1 MSAAAC
7 SGPERIGTEPDDTQR
22 GRGPL
27 SSIRVADF
35 SHIAAGPY
43 STLQLAY
50 FGADVIKVESSRHLD
65 GWRTRDGN
73 ADKEESRPFADHNK
87 NKRSVSIDLK
97 HPDGVRLAKRLVSAC
112 DVVVENFSLGVMERL
127 GLGYDVLRQVR
138 PGLVMM
144 SLQGLGRSGPRR
156 DWVTWGPSLMPLC
169 GLTYL
174 WNHPDAPEPTG
185 SQTSYPDYVVA
196 LHAATVVLAALRRR
210 DRTGDGCHLELAQSE
225 VTATMIGEAFVDAYL
240 TGRDPVPHGNG
251 HPQWAPH
258 GCYPCAGEDRW
269 CVIAVMDDTQW
280 RSLADLIGRG
290 DLREDSGLGSAEGR
304 RRRAAEL
311 DGVIGE
317 WTRARTPREVMELCQ
332 GHGIAAG
339 VVANGEDVVTDPN
352 LSSRGFLV
360 DTDHPR
366 QPGLLLPSV
375 AVHLSATP
383 GGVHHPAP
391 LLGEHTREVLAEVCH
406 LDDAD
411 IESLDCAEV
420 LR

>member
-1 MSAAAC
+1 MSAALPLDA
-7 SGPERIGTEPDDTQR
+7 GQKGAERGGTQR

-43 STLQLAY
+43 GTLQLAY
-50 FGADVIKVESSRHLD
+50 FGADVVKVESSRHLD

-87 NKRSVSIDLK
+87 NKRSVAIDLK
-97 HPDGVRLAKRLVSAC
+97 HAEGVRVVKRLVSAC
-112 DVVVENFSLGVMERL
+112 DVVVENFSFGVMERL
-127 GLGYDVLRQVR
+127 GLGYDVLSKVR
-138 PGLVMM
+138 PGLVMV

-210 DRTGDGCHLELAQSE
+210 DYTGEGCHLELAQSE
-225 VTATMIGEAFVDAYL
+225 VAATMIGEAFVEADL
-240 TGRDPVPHGNG
+240 TGCDPEPRGNG
-251 HPQWAPH
+251 HPRWAPH

-269 CVIAVMDDTQW
+269 CVIAVTGDAQW
-280 RSLADLIGRG
+280 RQFADLIGRR
-290 DLREDSGLGSAEGR
+290 DLREDSGLVSAEGR

-311 DGVIGE
+311 DTVIGE
-317 WTRARTPREVMELCQ
+317 WTRTRRPREVMELCQ
-332 GHGIAAG
+332 QHGVAAG
-339 VVANGEDVVTDPN
+339 MVADGKDVVEDVN
-352 LSSRGFLV
+352 LSARGFLV
-360 DTDHPR
+360 DTCHPC

-375 AVHLSATP
+375 AVHLSMTP
-383 GGVHHPAP
+383 GGVQQPAP
-391 LLGEHTREVLAEVCH
+391 LLGEHTREILTEVCR
-406 LDDAD
+406 LSDED
-411 IESLDCAEV
+411 IDSLSKAEV
-420 LR
+420 LQ